1 MPTRF
6 RVSYKICTVFTNFL
20 LYDDGHEA
28 KIQATSKSP
37 KRSQNNHHNNKG
49 NTTTTITTPAITKTS
64 TNGNNLS
71 QELSKLRKFTEG
83 HKIQPSHV
91 QDPLLWFGFHSVQ
104 IQCSTTCRTRESSIQ
119 IDELAKWSIKTIELK
134 LQWIPRLLKLRINIP
149 SLRSHSLF
157 NFVNLQ
163 LLISI

>member
-28 KIQATSKSP
+28 KMQATSKSP
-37 KRSQNNHHNNKG
+37 KRSQNKG

-64 TNGNNLS
+64 TNIGNNLS

-134 LQWIPRLLKLRINIP
+134 LQWIPRLLKLEINIP

>member
-1 MPTRF
+1 MTM
-6 RVSYKICTVFTNFL
+6 VTK
-20 LYDDGHEA
+20 A

-64 TNGNNLS
+64 TNLGNNLS

-134 LQWIPRLLKLRINIP
+134 LQWIPRLLKLGINIP

>member
-1 MPTRF
+1 MPIRF

-20 LYDDGHEA
+20 LYDDGHESKNASYIKVAEEIA
-28 KIQATSKSP
+28 KQ
-37 KRSQNNHHNNKG
+37 REHNNHNHDTSHNK
-49 NTTTTITTPAITKTS
+49 KQS
-64 TNGNNLS
+64 TNIGNNLS

-134 LQWIPRLLKLRINIP
+134 LQWIPRLLKLEINIP